1 MAHAAAGWPIC
12 ERSNQMKLTK
22 TSLFSIGVL
31 LIFVIAAFAKVTIDY
46 DHAADFSKYR
56 SFSWIKEPNTRN
68 PLMKQRIVGFV
79 NIQLANKD
87 FKMVPDG
94 GDLGIAA
101 HAATHEEKTLERFYS
116 GFPGWRWHGGWGG
129 ETAMI
134 ETYEVGTLVVDLFD
148 NNTHQIV
155 WRGVA
160 SDTITDNPDK
170 NTKELQKVIAEMF
183 KQFPPKVRRVT
194 D

>member
-1 MAHAAAGWPIC
+1 
-12 ERSNQMKLTK
+12 MKLT
-22 TSLFSIGVL
+22 TSLLGFALL
-31 LIFVIAAFAKVTIDY
+31 LIFAVAVFAKVTTDY

-68 PLMKQRIVGFV
+68 PLMKQRIVGFI
-79 NIQLANKD
+79 NIQMNNKD
-87 FKMVPDG
+87 LKMVTTG
-94 GDLGIAA
+94 GDLGVAA
-101 HAATHEEKTLERFYS
+101 HAATHEEKTLETFYN

-129 ETAMI
+129 ATTTV
-134 ETYEVGTLVVDLFD
+134 ETYEVVTLVVDLFD
-148 NNTHQIV
+148 NATKEVV

-160 SDTITDNPDK
+160 TDTISDNPEK

-183 KQFPPKVRRVT
+183 KQFPPKMKRFT

>member
-1 MAHAAAGWPIC
+1 
-12 ERSNQMKLTK
+12 MKLTK
-22 TSLFSIGVL
+22 TPLFGIGL
-31 LIFVIAAFAKVTIDY
+31 LLMFAVAAFAKITIDY

-68 PLMKQRIVGFV
+68 PLMKQRIIGFI
-79 NIQLANKD
+79 NIQIANKD
-87 FKMVPDG
+87 FKMVPAG

-101 HAATHEEKTLERFYS
+101 HAATHEEKTLETFYS
-116 GFPGWRWHGGWGG
+116 GLPGWRWRGGWGG
-129 ETAMI
+129 EWTTV

-148 NNTHQIV
+148 NNTQQVI

-160 SDTITDNPDK
+160 SDTITDNPEK
-170 NTKELQKVIAEMF
+170 NTRDLQKVIAEMF
-183 KQFPPKVRRVT
+183 KQFPPKVKRIT